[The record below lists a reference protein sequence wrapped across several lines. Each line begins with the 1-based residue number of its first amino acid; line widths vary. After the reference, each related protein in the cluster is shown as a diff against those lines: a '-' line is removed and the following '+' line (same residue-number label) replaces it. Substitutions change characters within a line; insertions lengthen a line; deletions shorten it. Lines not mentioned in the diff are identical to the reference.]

1 MAYWRSCES
10 VEAGWSMLETMT
22 RGIETSPTD
31 NDRRYLGYAG
41 KYL

>member
-1 MAYWRSCES
+1 
-10 VEAGWSMLETMT
+10 MLETMT

-41 KYL
+41 KYLGHKYHRDNRFR